1 MKTFID
7 KDPAVKIL
15 SKEIRDIDKKRRSLE
30 KKMEKKVEKLI
41 SSRIKPVLSSY
52 KWVASDDFYVQDEHR
67 EKNSFS
73 LAFRLYEET
82 SDVCSSL
89 NSSGLI
95 KQKSLSG
102 KPANAFPSKVA
113 SKYKKSMLK
122 PYGLRIV
129 NPEIKTFYDLFRV
142 MERWDLFSIAWNGVF
157 ISIGESSF
165 KIFSPKGMDAVFKG
179 IKDLGITLDMKSH
192 LSEVEKIEI
201 YLLKRK
207 ELISE
212 LSSKMLFGL

>member
-1 MKTFID
+1 MRTFIE
-7 KDPAVKIL
+7 KDPAVKVL
-15 SKEIRDIDKKRRSLE
+15 SKELRDLEKKRRLLE
-30 KKMEKKVEKLI
+30 RKIEKKVEKLI
-41 SSRIKPVLSSY
+41 SSRIKPVLSNY
-52 KWVASDDFYVQDEHR
+52 KWTVGEDFYVQDENNI
-67 EKNSFS
+67 KNSFS
-73 LAFRLYEET
+73 LAFKMHAESE
-82 SDVCSSL
+82 DVCSTLNTSL
-89 NSSGLI
+89 LKRPQGV
-95 KQKSLSG
+95 
-102 KPANAFPSKVA
+102 PAKL
-113 SKYKKSMLK
+113 SKYKKTMLK
-122 PYGLRIV
+122 PYALRKV
-129 NPEIKTFYDLFRV
+129 NPEIKTFYDLSRV

-179 IKDLGITLDMKSH
+179 VKDLGITLDMKSH